1 MDQYDATSAGIVLT
15 PRAIVIVVMAP
26 LVVPAHT
33 HRRSKQ
39 LILLIFLGCFAL
51 VVAVWHLNQLSLDA
65 DYWVFARARCAS
77 RIWVGI
83 SHRPNYPGCLMHA
96 GYSAIETAN
105 GAEARLYSAL
115 N

>member
-26 LVVPAHT
+26 LVVRAHT

-51 VVAVWHLNQLSLDA
+51 VVAVWHLNQPNLDA